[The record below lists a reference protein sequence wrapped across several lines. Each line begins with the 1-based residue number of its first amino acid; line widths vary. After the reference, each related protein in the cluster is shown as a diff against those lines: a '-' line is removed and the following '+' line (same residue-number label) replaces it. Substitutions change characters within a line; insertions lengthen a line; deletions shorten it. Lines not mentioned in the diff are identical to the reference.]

1 MATDSKTVLTDKQ
14 RQLLEQPIYAALGT
28 VRPDNTPQ
36 VNPMWF
42 GFDGEFLL
50 FTHIPSRAKYRNLQ
64 QNPAM
69 SLMLVDP
76 ENPFSY
82 LELRGKL
89 VEVVPDPTG
98 AYYVQLQNRYG
109 NPSTTPPPDA
119 EQRVILKM
127 SIESVTGQ

>member
-1 MATDSKTVLTDKQ
+1 MANEPVELTDKQ
-14 RQLLEQPIYAALGT
+14 RQLLAQPIYAALGT

-42 GFDGEFLL
+42 GYDGEFLL
-50 FTHIPSRAKYRNLQ
+50 FTHITSRAKYRNLHK
-64 QNPAM
+64 NPAM

-89 VEVVPDPTG
+89 TEVVPDPTG
-98 AYYVQLQNRYG
+98 AYYVELQNRYG
-109 NPSTTPPPDA
+109 NPSSTPPPDA
-119 EQRVILKM
+119 KDRVILKM
-127 SIESVTGQ
+127 SIDKVVGQ